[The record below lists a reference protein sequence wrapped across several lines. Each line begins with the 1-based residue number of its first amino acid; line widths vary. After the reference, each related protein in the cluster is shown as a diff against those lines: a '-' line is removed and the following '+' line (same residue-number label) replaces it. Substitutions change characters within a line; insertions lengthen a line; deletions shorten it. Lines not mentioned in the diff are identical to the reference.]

1 MRKIAVILVCLALA
15 APALCQEKELDLK
28 DLVNRALERNP
39 GIKAFEDAAR
49 ASKFSI
55 APAGALPD
63 PVIGFGLR
71 NMGTHWTVGTE
82 IMSEVDLSFSQTFP
96 FPGKQRLKSE
106 IASTQSLQSAE
117 SLRAAKLTLVREIK
131 DLYARLYYYQRSVDL
146 LRQKRDVL
154 EKALKLAEL
163 KYSVGT
169 GVQPDIFRAQ
179 VELSGIEEMLLNMG
193 QMIST
198 TAANINALLDLPAG
212 NPLGQAREIPYYAL
226 TTDLDT
232 LRQKAEEKSPRLEE
246 ARLMIK
252 EGETEVKMARKEFLP
267 NFMVQVG
274 KGFKGPLPDM
284 YEFMVGVEIPLY
296 AGRKQAP
303 LLEQAAS
310 RLSGSRNGYA
320 SMRNDVGFMVTESY
334 TMARTSG
341 DLAALY
347 KGRILPQARF
357 AYESSL
363 ANYQTGKVDFLML
376 VSDITNLFTY
386 QTEYV
391 RNLSSLWSSAARLEE
406 LTSLDLL
413 NSAAGATAV
422 SGSNAAAAGQ

>member
-1 MRKIAVILVCLALA
+1 MRKIAVVFMIAALA
-15 APALCQEKELDLK
+15 APVLGQEKELDLN
-28 DLVNRALERNP
+28 DLVSRALERNP
-39 GIKAFEDAAR
+39 GIKALDDASR

-55 APAGALPD
+55 KPAGALPD
-63 PVIGFGLR
+63 PVIGFGIK
-71 NMGTHWTVGTE
+71 NMGLSWSVGEE
-82 IMSEVDLSFSQTFP
+82 IMSEVGLSFSQMFP
-96 FPGKQRLKSE
+96 FPGKQRLKAE
-106 IASTQSLQSAE
+106 IASTRSLQSDE
-117 SLRAAKLTLVREIK
+117 TLKTAKLALVREIK
-131 DLYARLYYYQRSVDL
+131 DLYAKLYYYQRSVDL
-146 LRQKRDVL
+146 LRQKKDVL

-169 GVQPDIFRAQ
+169 GAQPDIFRAQ

-193 QMIST
+193 QMIT
-198 TAANINALLDLPAG
+198 TTTANINSLLDLPADS
-212 NPLGQAREIPYYAL
+212 PLGQAKEIPYYAL
-226 TTDLDT
+226 SADLDA
-232 LRQKAEEKSPRLEE
+232 LRLKAEEKSPRLEV
-246 ARLMIK
+246 ARLMIQ

-284 YEFMVGVEIPLY
+284 YEIMVGVEIPLY

-303 LLEQAAS
+303 LLEQAVS
-310 RLSGSRNGYA
+310 RLSGSRNDYT
-320 SMRNDVGFMVTESY
+320 SMRNEVGFMVTESY

-341 DLAALY
+341 DLAGLY
-347 KGRILPQARF
+347 KDKILPQARL

-376 VSDITNLFTY
+376 ISDITNLFTY

-406 LTSLDLL
+406 LTALELI
-413 NSAAGATAV
+413 NPAAEAPSASGAG
-422 SGSNAAAAGQ
+422 GAAAGR

>member
-1 MRKIAVILVCLALA
+1 MKKIAVVIMIAALA
-15 APALCQEKELDLK
+15 APVLGQEMDLDLN
-28 DLVNRALERNP
+28 DLVSRALERNP
-39 GIKAFEDAAR
+39 GIKALDDAAR

-55 APAGALPD
+55 KPAGALPD
-63 PVIGFGLR
+63 PVIGFGLK
-71 NMGTHWTVGTE
+71 NMGLSWSVGKE
-82 IMSEVDLSFSQTFP
+82 VMSEVDLSFSQTIP
-96 FPGKQRLKSE
+96 FPGKLRLKAD

-117 SLRAAKLTLVREIK
+117 SLRAAKLTLVREVK
-131 DLYARLYYYQRSVDL
+131 DLYAKLYYYQRSVDL
-146 LRQKRDVL
+146 LRQKKDVL
-154 EKALKLAEL
+154 EQALKLAEL

-169 GVQPDIFRAQ
+169 GAQPDIFRAQ

-198 TAANINALLDLPAG
+198 TKANINALLDMPADS
-212 NPLGQAREIPYYAL
+212 PLGQAREIPFYAL
-226 TTDLDT
+226 KANLDT

-252 EGETEVKMARKEFLP
+252 EGETEVKMSRKEFLP

-296 AGRKQAP
+296 AGRKQSP
-303 LLEQAAS
+303 LLEQAVS
-310 RLSGSRNGYA
+310 RLSSSRNGYA

-334 TMARTSG
+334 TMARTAG
-341 DLAALY
+341 DLAGLY
-347 KGRILPQARF
+347 KDRILPQARF
-357 AYESSL
+357 AYQSSL

-376 VSDITNLFTY
+376 ISDITNLFTY

-406 LTSLDLL
+406 LTALELI
-413 NSAAGATAV
+413 NPAGEAHSA
-422 SGSNAAAAGQ
+422 SGVGAAAAGR

>member
-1 MRKIAVILVCLALA
+1 MRKIAVVLIIAALA
-15 APALCQEKELDLK
+15 APVLGQEKDLDLN

-39 GIKAFEDAAR
+39 GIKALDDAAR

-55 APAGALPD
+55 KPAGALPD
-63 PVIGFGLR
+63 PVIGFGLK
-71 NMGTHWTVGTE
+71 NMGLSWSVGKE
-82 IMSEVDLSFSQTFP
+82 VMSEVDLSFSQTIP
-96 FPGKQRLKSE
+96 FPGKLRLKAD

-117 SLRAAKLTLVREIK
+117 AVRAAKLALVREIK
-131 DLYARLYYYQRSVDL
+131 DLYAKLYYYQRSVDL
-146 LRQKRDVL
+146 LRQKKDVL
-154 EKALKLAEL
+154 EEALKLAEL

-179 VELSGIEEMLLNMG
+179 VEISGIDEMLLNMG
-193 QMIST
+193 QMITT
-198 TAANINALLDLPAG
+198 TAANINALLDLTADS
-212 NPLGQAREIPYYAL
+212 PLGQAREIPFYAL
-226 TTDLDT
+226 TADLDT

-246 ARLMIK
+246 ARLMIE

-296 AGRKQAP
+296 AGRKQVP
-303 LLEQAAS
+303 LLEQAVS
-310 RLSGSRNGYA
+310 RLSGSRHDYA
-320 SMRNDVGFMVTESY
+320 SMKNDVGYMVTESY

-341 DLAALY
+341 DLAGLY
-347 KGRILPQARF
+347 KDKILPQARL

-406 LTSLDLL
+406 LTSLELI
-413 NSAAGATAV
+413 NPAGEAPFP
-422 SGSNAAAAGQ
+422 SGAGAAAAGR